1 MIKKLKL
8 IIYYAVIARLPHSRY
23 FEPIN
28 RIRLFW
34 VCRVLK
40 IMKYNRNSRFQNN
53 IYIGHGD
60 HVSIG
65 DECQINGNVFI
76 QGGRI
81 GNYVMIAPDVAILSL
96 VHHVSSTAIPM
107 IRQGRRKHVDPIIED
122 DVWIGTR
129 VVILPGI
136 RIARGCIIGAG
147 AVVTRDTQP
156 YGIYGGV
163 PAKLIRKRRMKKPEQ
178 VESTAPV
185 KKSIAL
191 S

>member
-8 IIYYAVIARLPHSRY
+8 IIYYTVIARLPDSKY

-28 RIRLFW
+28 RLRLFW
-34 VCRVLK
+34 VCKVLK
-40 IMKYNRNSRFQNN
+40 IMKYNKNSRFQNN
-53 IYIGHGD
+53 VYIGDGD

-65 DECQINGNVFI
+65 DECQINSNVYI

-81 GNYVMIAPDVAILSL
+81 GNCVMIAPDVILLSL
-96 VHHVSSTAIPM
+96 VHHFSSTAIPM
-107 IRQGRRKHVDPIIED
+107 IRQERQKHVDPVIEN

-129 VVILPGI
+129 AIILPGI
-136 RIARGCIIGAG
+136 RIAQGCIIGAG

-163 PAKLIRKRRMKKPEQ
+163 PARLIRKRGAGKPEPIRTAGQ
-178 VESTAPV
+178 V
-185 KKSIAL
+185 K
-191 S
+191 